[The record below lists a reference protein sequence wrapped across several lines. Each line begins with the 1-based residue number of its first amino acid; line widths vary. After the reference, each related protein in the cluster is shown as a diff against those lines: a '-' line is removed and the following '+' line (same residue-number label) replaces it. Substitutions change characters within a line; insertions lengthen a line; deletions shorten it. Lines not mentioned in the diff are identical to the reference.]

1 MRANLALLLA
11 LCLGDAIARVA
22 VTGDGDTS
30 ETQLFK
36 RRGGG
41 ARGGGGRGGSS
52 SGRGGGGG
60 GGGGGA
66 PSRTNTAPTS
76 NIGGT
81 SRGGSGPKP
90 AFGGGR
96 FFGGGGRVP
105 YRAGAT
111 SPLGIAPFL
120 LIGASLAF
128 WPGIWLHGAHLYPYS
143 YVHQYRNESSGRNET
158 AKVLCGCDQFEEC
171 SCDENNDRVFYD
183 GLIGNGSYAALNKSV
198 IDVGEFKGEKT
209 LLLNGT
215 LPNGTTVDG
224 PDSAASS
231 FTAVA
236 TALWTVVATILVAL
250 VLL

>member
-1 MRANLALLLA
+1 MRANLVLLLA

-22 VTGDGDTS
+22 LTDDTS
-30 ETQLFK
+30 QSRLFK

-41 ARGGGGRGGSS
+41 RGGGGGGRGGSSS

-60 GGGGGA
+60 GGGV

-90 AFGGGR
+90 TFGGGR

-105 YRAGAT
+105 YRAGAK
-111 SPLGIAPFL
+111 SPFGIAPFF

-128 WPGIWLHGAHLYPYS
+128 WPGVWLHGAHLYPYS
-143 YVHQYRNESSGRNET
+143 YVHHYRNESSGRNET
-158 AKVLCGCDQFEEC
+158 AKVLCGCHQFEEC
-171 SCDENNDRVFYD
+171 GCEENNDQAFYD

-198 IDVGEFKGEKT
+198 VDVGEFRGQKT
-209 LLLNGT
+209 LLINGT

-231 FTAVA
+231 FMAVA
-236 TALWTVVATILVAL
+236 TALWTVVATSLVAL